1 MGELCLC
8 ESIWFDNFHEKRAF
22 CASLDS
28 DSECGEDSE
37 GDDQAKGGTGGGIG
51 GGRDKGGRILGRE
64 SRRAQKRRANLSQ
77 GQLKEKEKE
86 REKEEKERER
96 EKEKGNA
103 GGGVGNEVN
112 NTPRRDG
119 DAPETLRNNGKEDV
133 FDMKVR
139 QEQLHPLYCIQK
151 LSREQ

>member
-8 ESIWFDNFHEKRAF
+8 ESIWFDNFHEKQAF

-28 DSECGEDSE
+28 DSESGEDSE
-37 GDDQAKGGTGGGIG
+37 GDDQAKGGTGRGIG

-64 SRRAQKRRANLSQ
+64 SIRAQKRRANLSQ
-77 GQLKEKEKE
+77 GQLKKKEKE
-86 REKEEKERER
+86 RKKEEKERER
-96 EKEKGNA
+96 EKGNA
-103 GGGVGNEVN
+103 GGGVGNEVK

-119 DAPETLRNNGKEDV
+119 DAPETLRNKGKEDA

-139 QEQLHPLYCIQK
+139 
-151 LSREQ
+151 